1 MKAVKYLVA
10 GLLVMGLAAPAMAQ
24 DVNYKDALKPI
35 ETTLKSGNIDAKTFA
50 KDLKEYQ
57 KTFKKDPKALVA
69 LGNALV
75 INKKYD
81 DANAV
86 ADAVI
91 AKFKNYGDAYIL
103 KGDIYAMQDNGGEA
117 ATWYGQCMT
126 MDPKNPQGYI
136 SYANVYRKIDPQA
149 SAEAL
154 SKLREVDPNYPIEA
168 ETGHNYYSIGNYDK
182 AYENFSKAKHETME
196 EYIFYEYCFT
206 AYVLNKK
213 DEALALCKE
222 GIQKY
227 PKDTAFQIL
236 AMRSAVDTQKFDEA
250 LQYAQAI
257 MSNDQVKKNSS
268 IYSYYGLALA
278 GNKQYDQALEQ
289 YNKAL
294 EMNKEDFKPYQY
306 ISETYKAM
314 GNEDKAI
321 EYSQTYMEKNP
332 NVAPSD
338 FVKMAEIYNAKAQK
352 AKESKNEAAKAAN
365 VEKAVGVYNSF
376 AAKYPQLKS
385 YADLQAANIAFQNE
399 MDDKALE
406 NYQKVIDEVEN
417 KQYDEDEKGYL
428 MQAYKN
434 AGYIYWGSK
443 NDLEAAKPYFEKLI
457 KLDPNNALAKKALG
471 LEENAQ

>member
-1 MKAVKYLVA
+1 M
-10 GLLVMGLAAPAMAQ
+10 MGLSAPAMAQ
-24 DVNYKDALKPI
+24 EVNYKDMLKPI
-35 ETTLKSGNIDAKTFA
+35 ETTLKAGDATSKEFE
-50 KDLKEYQ
+50 KEIKEYQ
-57 KTFKKDPKALVA
+57 KVFKKDPKALVA

-75 INKKYD
+75 INKQYD
-81 DANAV
+81 KANAV
-86 ADAVI
+86 ADAII

-136 SYANVYRKIDPQA
+136 SYANVYRKIDPAA
-149 SAEAL
+149 SADAL

-213 DEALALCKE
+213 DEALTLCKE
-222 GIQKY
+222 GMQKY

-236 AMRSAVDTQKFDEA
+236 AMRSAVDTQNFEEA
-250 LQYAQAI
+250 LQYANAI
-257 MSNDQVKKNSS
+257 MSNNDVKKNSS

-278 GNKQYDQALEQ
+278 GNKQYDQAIEQ

-294 EMNKEDFKPYQY
+294 ETNKDDVKPYQY
-306 ISETYKAM
+306 LAEVYKSM
-314 GNEDKAI
+314 GNEDKAL
-321 EYSQTYMEKNP
+321 EYSQTYMDKNP
-332 NVAPSD
+332 NAAPSD

-352 AKESKNEAAKAAN
+352 GGPSKGAN
-365 VEKAVGVYNSF
+365 VDKAISVYNSF

-406 NYQKVIDEVEN
+406 NYEKVINEVEN

-434 AGYIYWGSK
+434 AGYIYWSSK
-443 NDLEAAKPYFEKLI
+443 NNLEAAKPYFEKLL

-471 LEENAQ
+471 LEEEK

>member
-1 MKAVKYLVA
+1 
-10 GLLVMGLAAPAMAQ
+10 MGLAAPAMAQ

-35 ETTLKSGNIDAKTFA
+35 ETTLKSGNIDEKQFA

-69 LGNALV
+69 LGNSLV
-75 INKKYD
+75 INKKYTE
-81 DANAV
+81 ANAV

-91 AKFKNYGDAYIL
+91 AKYKNYGDAYIL

-136 SYANVYRKIDPQA
+136 SYARVYQKIDPNG

-154 SKLREVDPNYPIEA
+154 KKLKEIAPDYPVEA
-168 ETGHNYYSIGNYDK
+168 ETGHTFYANGNYEK
-182 AYENFSKAKHETME
+182 AYENFSKANHSTME

-206 AYVLNKK
+206 TYVLNKK
-213 DEALALCKE
+213 DESLALCKE

-227 PKDTAFQIL
+227 PKDTAFLIL
-236 AMRSAVDTQKFDEA
+236 AMRSAVDTEKYEEA
-250 LQYAQAI
+250 LQYAQSI
-257 MSNDQVKKNSS
+257 MNNSEVKKNSS
-268 IYSYYGLALA
+268 IYSYYGLALS

-289 YNKAL
+289 FNKAL
-294 EMNKEDFKPYQY
+294 ETNKEDFKPYQY

-314 GNEDKAI
+314 GNEDKAL
-321 EYSQTYMEKNP
+321 EYSQTYMDKNP

-338 FVKMAEIYNAKAQK
+338 FVKMAEIYNAKATK
-352 AKESKNEAAKAAN
+352 AAKGSAEKTAN
-365 VEKAVGVYNSF
+365 VEKAVNVYNSF
-376 AAKYPQLKS
+376 AAKYPQLKA

-434 AGYIYWGSK
+434 AGYIYWSSK
-443 NDLEAAKPYFEKLI
+443 NDLDTAKPYFEKLI
-457 KLDPNNALAKKALG
+457 KLDPNNSLAKKALG
-471 LEENAQ
+471 LEEEAAQ

>member
-35 ETTLKSGNIDAKTFA
+35 ETTLKSGNIDEKQFA

-69 LGNALV
+69 LGNSLV
-75 INKKYD
+75 INKKYTE
-81 DANAV
+81 ANAV

-91 AKFKNYGDAYIL
+91 AKYKNYGDAYIL

-136 SYANVYRKIDPQA
+136 SYARVYQKIDPNG

-154 SKLREVDPNYPIEA
+154 KKLKEIAPDYPVEA
-168 ETGHNYYSIGNYDK
+168 ETGHTFYANGNYEK
-182 AYENFSKAKHETME
+182 AYENFSKANHSTME

-206 AYVLNKK
+206 TYVLNKK
-213 DEALALCKE
+213 DESLALCKE

-227 PKDTAFQIL
+227 PKDTAFLIL
-236 AMRSAVDTQKFDEA
+236 AMRSAVDTEKYEEA

-257 MSNDQVKKNSS
+257 MNNSEIKKNSS
-268 IYSYYGLALA
+268 IYSYYGLALS

-289 YNKAL
+289 FNKAL
-294 EMNKEDFKPYQY
+294 EINKEDFKPYQY

-314 GNEDKAI
+314 GNEDKAL
-321 EYSQTYMEKNP
+321 EYSQTYMDKNP

-338 FVKMAEIYNAKAQK
+338 FVKMAEIYNAKATK
-352 AKESKNEAAKAAN
+352 AAKGSAEKTAN
-365 VEKAVGVYNSF
+365 VEKAVNVYNSF
-376 AAKYPQLKS
+376 AAKYPQLKA

-434 AGYIYWGSK
+434 AGYIYWSSK
-443 NDLEAAKPYFEKLI
+443 NDLDTAKPYFEKLI
-457 KLDPNNALAKKALG
+457 KLDPNNSLAKKALG
-471 LEENAQ
+471 LEEEAAQ

>member
-1 MKAVKYLVA
+1 
-10 GLLVMGLAAPAMAQ
+10 MGLAAPAMAQ

-35 ETTLKSGNIDAKTFA
+35 ETTLKSGNIDAKVFA

-136 SYANVYRKIDPQA
+136 SYANVYRKIDPAA
-149 SAEAL
+149 SADAL

-213 DEALALCKE
+213 DEALTLCKE
-222 GIQKY
+222 GMQKY

-236 AMRSAVDTQKFDEA
+236 AMRSAVDTQNFEEA
-250 LQYAQAI
+250 LQYANAI
-257 MSNDQVKKNSS
+257 MSNNDVKKNSS

-278 GNKQYDQALEQ
+278 GNKQYDQAIEQ

-294 EMNKEDFKPYQY
+294 ETNKDDVKPYQY
-306 ISETYKAM
+306 LAEVYKSM
-314 GNEDKAI
+314 GNEDKAL
-321 EYSQTYMEKNP
+321 EYSQTYMDKNP
-332 NVAPSD
+332 NAAPSD

-352 AKESKNEAAKAAN
+352 GGPSKGAN
-365 VEKAVGVYNSF
+365 VDKAISVYNSF

-406 NYQKVIDEVEN
+406 NYEKVINEVEN

-434 AGYIYWGSK
+434 AGYIYWSSK
-443 NDLEAAKPYFEKLI
+443 NNLEAAKPYFEKLL

-471 LEENAQ
+471 LEGEK

>member
-1 MKAVKYLVA
+1 M
-10 GLLVMGLAAPAMAQ
+10 MGLSAPAMAQ
-24 DVNYKDALKPI
+24 EVNYKDMLKPI
-35 ETTLKSGNIDAKTFA
+35 ETTLKAGNATSKEFEKEI
-50 KDLKEYQ
+50 KEYQ
-57 KTFKKDPKALVA
+57 KVFKKDPKALVA

-75 INKKYD
+75 INKQYD
-81 DANAV
+81 QANAV
-86 ADAVI
+86 ADAII

-117 ATWYGQCMT
+117 ATWYGQCME

-149 SAEAL
+149 SADAL
-154 SKLREVDPNYPIEA
+154 NKLRDINPDYPIEA
-168 ETGHNYYSIGNYDK
+168 ENGHNYYSIGNYDK
-182 AYENFSKAKHETME
+182 AYENFSKAKHSTME

-222 GIQKY
+222 GMQKY

-236 AMRSAVDTQKFDEA
+236 AMRSAVDTQNFEEA
-250 LQYAQAI
+250 LQYANAI
-257 MSNDQVKKNSS
+257 MSNNDVKKNSS

-278 GNKQYDQALEQ
+278 GNKQYEQAIEQ

-294 EMNKEDFKPYQY
+294 EMNKDDVKPYQY
-306 ISETYKAM
+306 LAEVYKSM
-314 GNEDKAI
+314 GNEDKAL
-321 EYSQTYMEKNP
+321 EYSQTYMDKNP
-332 NVAPSD
+332 NAAPSD

-352 AKESKNEAAKAAN
+352 GGPNKAAN
-365 VEKAVGVYNSF
+365 VEKAISVYNSF

-406 NYQKVIDEVEN
+406 NYEKVINEVEN
-417 KQYDEDEKGYL
+417 KQYDEDEKSYL

-434 AGYIYWGSK
+434 AGYIYWSSK
-443 NDLEAAKPYFEKLI
+443 NNLEAAKPYFEKLI

-471 LEENAQ
+471 LEEEK

>member
-35 ETTLKSGNIDAKTFA
+35 ETTLKSGNIDEKQFS

-75 INKKYD
+75 INKKYTE
-81 DANAV
+81 ANAV

-91 AKFKNYGDAYIL
+91 AKYKNYGDAYIL

-136 SYANVYRKIDPQA
+136 SYSNVYRKIDPQA

-154 SKLREVDPNYPIEA
+154 SKLKEINPNYPIEA
-168 ETGHNYYSIGNYDK
+168 ETGHNYYSIGEYEK
-182 AYENFSKAKHETME
+182 AYEYFAKANHSTME

-213 DEALALCKE
+213 EEALTLCKE
-222 GIQKY
+222 GMQKY

-236 AMRSAVDTQKFDEA
+236 AMRSAVDTEKYEEA

-257 MSNDQVKKNSS
+257 MGNSDVKKNSS
-268 IYSYYGLALA
+268 IYSYYGLALS

-289 YNKAL
+289 FNKAL
-294 EMNKEDFKPYQY
+294 EINKEDFKPYQY

-314 GNEDKAI
+314 GNEDKAL
-321 EYSQTYMEKNP
+321 EYSQTYMDKNP

-338 FVKMAEIYNAKAQK
+338 FVKMAEIYNAKATK
-352 AKESKNEAAKAAN
+352 AAKGSAEKTAN
-365 VEKAVGVYNSF
+365 VEKAVNVYNSF
-376 AAKYPQLKS
+376 AAKYPQLKA

-434 AGYIYWGSK
+434 AGYIYWSSK
-443 NDLEAAKPYFEKLI
+443 NDLDTAKPYFEKLI
-457 KLDPNNALAKKALG
+457 KLDPNNSLAKKALG
-471 LEENAQ
+471 LEEEAAQ

>member
-35 ETTLKSGNIDAKTFA
+35 ETTLKSGNIDEKQFA

-69 LGNALV
+69 LGNSLV
-75 INKKYD
+75 INKKYTE
-81 DANAV
+81 ANAV

-91 AKFKNYGDAYIL
+91 AKYKNYGDAYIL

-136 SYANVYRKIDPQA
+136 SYARVYQKIDPNG

-154 SKLREVDPNYPIEA
+154 KKLKEIAPDYPVEA
-168 ETGHNYYSIGNYDK
+168 ETGHTFYANGNYEK
-182 AYENFSKAKHETME
+182 AYENFSKANHSTME

-206 AYVLNKK
+206 TYVLNKK
-213 DEALALCKE
+213 DESLALCKE

-227 PKDTAFQIL
+227 PKDTAFLIL
-236 AMRSAVDTQKFDEA
+236 AMRSAVDTEKYEEA
-250 LQYAQAI
+250 LQYAQTI
-257 MSNDQVKKNSS
+257 MNNSEVKKNSS
-268 IYSYYGLALA
+268 IYSYYGLALS

-289 YNKAL
+289 FNKAL
-294 EMNKEDFKPYQY
+294 ETNKEDFKPYQY

-314 GNEDKAI
+314 GNEDKAL
-321 EYSQTYMEKNP
+321 EYSQTYMDKNP

-338 FVKMAEIYNAKAQK
+338 FVKMAEIYNAKATK
-352 AKESKNEAAKAAN
+352 AAKGSAEKTAN
-365 VEKAVGVYNSF
+365 VEKAVNVYNSF
-376 AAKYPQLKS
+376 AAKYPQLKA

-434 AGYIYWGSK
+434 AGYIYWSSK
-443 NDLEAAKPYFEKLI
+443 NDLDTAKPYFEKLI
-457 KLDPNNALAKKALG
+457 KLDPNNSLAKKALG
-471 LEENAQ
+471 LEEEAAQ